1 MSERSFTANVSERG
15 VAYGSKNNPFQEV
28 EYSEILRC
36 MKTARAV
43 DIAANVLLIAGAVYF
58 IAFFNQGIK
67 FNWLI
72 IGIVG
77 LVVGAVLKFL
87 ARFKL
92 PVNLEYSL
100 DAFASEAHRNR
111 VKAWNT
117 FLSCASVWQ
126 IVSAT
131 AISDQRNNSGAL
143 ASIQRETIKRPVKT
157 PFYIKANQP
166 AVCIKLKGERLVILP
181 DAIITQRGGK
191 FAAADLGSVQ
201 IKVYSGKFVESTGAV
216 PSDAEII
223 EQTWQFVNQDGS
235 PDRRHAENAQ
245 LPVCVY
251 GYLELSGSGLDVKL
265 SCSRQNGIDGFS
277 SNFQTAP

>member
-1 MSERSFTANVSERG
+1 MANTINVKIDDNKVTYSSG
-15 VAYGSKNNPFQEV
+15 GASVDPAHILGS
-28 EYSEILRC
+28 
-36 MKTARAV
+36 MKKARAV
-43 DIAANVLLIAGAVYF
+43 DIASNVLLIIGAVF
-58 IAFFNQGIK
+58 LLAFVGKQVI
-67 FNWLI
+67 NWLV
-72 IGIVG
+72 IGLIGVVG
-77 LVVGAVLKFL
+77 GAVLKYF

-92 PVNLEYSL
+92 PVQLEYSL
-100 DAFASEAHRNR
+100 NAFTGEAHKNR

-117 FLSCASVWQ
+117 FLSCASVWE
-126 IVSAT
+126 IVNAT

-143 ASIQRETIKRPVKT
+143 ASIQRETIKRPGKT

-166 AVCIKLKGERLVILP
+166 AVCIKLKGERLIILP
-181 DAIITQRGGK
+181 DVIITQRGGK

-216 PSDAEII
+216 PSDAEIV

-235 PDRRHAENAQ
+235 PDRRHSENAQ

-265 SCSRQNGIDGFS
+265 SCSRQNGIEGFAP
-277 SNFQTAP
+277 NFQTAP